1 MRLVR
6 YRFGAFVLDP
16 AARELTR
23 NGERIALPLKSLEC
37 VAYLLV
43 HRQRAVGR
51 DELVSA
57 VWGRVDVS
65 DTVITQTLRRARKAL
80 DDAGDRQTVIRTV
93 PGFGYR
99 WVAEVDEVDAAAA
112 VVEPS
117 PSPAPAPE
125 SVPVHAP
132 VPVPV
137 PEPGPEPAEGPSPTA
152 ASVGPASAR
161 RWGGWK
167 AVLMLVV
174 VLVVGLFAV
183 EGGRLFLRSSASAVE
198 TVQTQVT
205 VLPVRVEP
213 ADVEFSWV
221 RLGAMDYAAERLR
234 AAQLK
239 VTPSEQSLHL
249 DALLGPGSAADPVDL
264 EALHDVRVRS
274 DARWL
279 LVPTARKL
287 GAQWRVQLRTIG
299 QDEDMSVE
307 ASGDTALQA
316 MAVAIDSW
324 LQRAGRTRPRNAAP
338 TALQEQLRRIDAE
351 LDAGQLEAAR
361 AQIQMLPAE
370 VRRRASVQVREG
382 QLAYR
387 AGQMDAAA
395 GLFEWAEA
403 QAGDAEPAVRA
414 KALMGLGSV
423 ELREDRA
430 DVAQRHYTQALEM
443 AARVGDSGDVT
454 LLGNAHNGRGAAR
467 AQLGQLKAA
476 ASDLG
481 QARMAMR
488 RTGDTVSAAMV
499 GANLGRIEALRNH
512 WPQAVQEFD
521 AAIEVFRRFQ
531 VFDYMAATLASKA
544 TAELSMVRPAQAAET
559 LERSVPLIPRLEDAR
574 LLAVLRGAQV
584 EVALANGQLAQADQA
599 LRALPASGTSGQ
611 VLQRLRMSQAVAR
624 GDRKGAAALA
634 TQLPDIAE
642 TLDASTV
649 VAAVQA
655 AGTQAVAQRWITRWQ
670 AQQPPGQPTVPPAAA
685 FFEAVVQ
692 ARFGEPAAALA
703 AADRAL
709 AAANR
714 DGSSNDQV
722 RAGLLRARVLMA
734 VDRLEEASAVL
745 GELDSYASADYRVAW
760 QAWELHRRR
769 GDAALL
775 GAAQQQAQALAGER
789 ALDGVP
795 LL

>member
-37 VAYLLV
+37 VAYLLE

-57 VWGRVDVS
+57 VWGRADVS

-99 WVAEVDEVDAAAA
+99 WVAEVDVVDAAVA
-112 VVEPS
+112 
-117 PSPAPAPE
+117 
-125 SVPVHAP
+125 AP
-132 VPVPV
+132 VDQAEPETGYVSV
-137 PEPGPEPAEGPSPTA
+137 PEPLAMPEPASAPVSA
-152 ASVGPASAR
+152 ASEPRWR
-161 RWGGWK
+161 RWK
-167 AVLMLVV
+167 IAM
-174 VLVVGLFAV
+174 VLVGVLALGMVAVAGLP
-183 EGGRLFLRSSASAVE
+183 LFLRSNAPAVE
-198 TVQTQVT
+198 AAQTQVT
-205 VLPVRVEP
+205 VLPVQVEP
-213 ADVEFSWV
+213 ADAEVSWV

-234 AAQLK
+234 AAHLR

-249 DALLGPGSAADPVDL
+249 DAVLGSRSATHPVDL
-264 EALHDVRVRS
+264 ESLRDVRVRS

-287 GAQWRVQLRTIG
+287 GAQWRVQLRTIS
-299 QDEDMSVE
+299 QDEDTSVE

-324 LQRAGRTRPRNAAP
+324 LQRAGRTPPHTAAP

-361 AQIQMLPAE
+361 SQIQALPQE

-387 AGQMDAAA
+387 AGHMDAAA
-395 GLFEWAEA
+395 GLFEQAEA

-423 ELREDRA
+423 ALREGRA
-430 DVAQRHYTQALEM
+430 DVAQRHYTQALET
-443 AARVGDSGDVT
+443 AARVGEGGDVT
-454 LLGNAHNGRGAAR
+454 LLGNAYNGRGAAR
-467 AQLGQLKAA
+467 AQLGQLEAA

-512 WPQAVQEFD
+512 WAQAVQEFD
-521 AAIEVFRRFQ
+521 AAIEVFRRYQ

-544 TAELSMVRPAQAAET
+544 SAELSTVQPAAAAVT
-559 LERSVPLIPRLEDAR
+559 LEQSVPLIPRLEDAR
-574 LLAVLRGAQV
+574 LLAVVRGTQV
-584 EVALANGQLAQADQA
+584 EAAQANGQLAQAEQA
-599 LRALPASGTSGQ
+599 LRALPTSGTSGQ
-611 VLQRLRMSQAVAR
+611 VLQRLRMAQAVAR
-624 GDRKGAAALA
+624 GDRKLAAQLA
-634 TQLPDIAE
+634 AQLPDLAE
-642 TLDASTV
+642 TLDVSTV
-649 VAAVQA
+649 VVAVQA
-655 AGTQAVAQRWITRWQ
+655 AGTQAAAQRWITRWQ
-670 AQQPPGQPTVPPAAA
+670 AQQPPGQPTPSPGEA
-685 FFEAVVQ
+685 FFEAVAQ

-709 AAANR
+709 TVANR
-714 DGSSNDQV
+714 DGSGNDQV
-722 RAGLLRARVLMA
+722 RAGLLRARVLMVA
-734 VDRLEEASAVL
+734 DRLEEASSVL
-745 GELDSYASADYRVAW
+745 GELDPYTRADYRVAW
-760 QAWELHRRR
+760 QAWELHRKR
-769 GDAALL
+769 GDVALMRAAE
-775 GAAQQQAQALAGER
+775 QQAQALAGER

>member
-37 VAYLLV
+37 VAYLLE

-57 VWGRVDVS
+57 VWGRADVS

-99 WVAEVDEVDAAAA
+99 WVAEVDEIDAAVAEPELA
-112 VVEPS
+112 VV
-117 PSPAPAPE
+117 
-125 SVPVHAP
+125 SVPVDDTE
-132 VPVPV
+132 
-137 PEPGPEPAEGPSPTA
+137 PEPSDAPSPTA
-152 ASVGPASAR
+152 ASAAPPSAQ
-161 RWGGWK
+161 RWRGWK
-167 AVLMLVV
+167 AVLILVV
-174 VLVVGLFAV
+174 VLALGLLAV
-183 EGGRLFLRSSASAVE
+183 EAGRFFLRSNAPAVE
-198 TVQTQVT
+198 AVQTQVT

-213 ADVEFSWV
+213 ADAEVSWV

-234 AAQLK
+234 AAHLK

-249 DALLGPGSAADPVDL
+249 DAVLGSRGTANPVDL
-264 EALHDVRVRS
+264 DVLRDVRVRS

-287 GAQWRVQLRTIG
+287 GTQWRVQLRTIG
-299 QDEDMSVE
+299 QDEDTSVE

-324 LQRAGRTRPRNAAP
+324 LRRAGRTPPRSAAP

-361 AQIQMLPAE
+361 AQIQALPQE
-370 VRRRASVQVREG
+370 VRGRASVQVREG

-387 AGQMDAAA
+387 AGRMDAAA
-395 GLFEWAEA
+395 GLFEQAEA

-414 KALMGLGSV
+414 KTLMGLGSV
-423 ELREDRA
+423 ALREGRA
-430 DVAQRHYTQALEM
+430 EQAQRHYTQALET
-443 AARVGDSGDVT
+443 AARVGDGGDIT
-454 LLGNAHNGRGAAR
+454 LLGNAYNGRGAAR
-467 AQLGQLKAA
+467 AQLGQLEAA

-611 VLQRLRMSQAVAR
+611 VLQRLRMAQAVAR
-624 GDRKGAAALA
+624 GDRKGAAQLA
-634 TQLPDIAE
+634 AQLPDLAE

-649 VAAVQA
+649 VVAVQA
-655 AGTQAVAQRWITRWQ
+655 AGTQVAAQHWITRWQ
-670 AQQPPGQPTVPPAAA
+670 AQQPPGQGTVPPAAA
-685 FFEAVVQ
+685 FFEALVQ
-692 ARFGEPAAALA
+692 ARFGKPAAALA

-709 AAANR
+709 AVANR

-734 VDRLEEASAVL
+734 ADRLEEASAVL
-745 GELDSYASADYRVAW
+745 GELDPYTSADYRVAW
-760 QAWELHRRR
+760 QAWDLHRRR
-769 GDAALL
+769 GDAALA
-775 GAAQQQAQALAGER
+775 GVAQQQAQALAGER

>member
-37 VAYLLV
+37 VAYLLE

-57 VWGRVDVS
+57 VWGRADVS

-99 WVAEVDEVDAAAA
+99 WVAEVGEVDAAVA
-112 VVEPS
+112 E
-117 PSPAPAPE
+117 
-125 SVPVHAP
+125 PVHASEP
-132 VPVPV
+132 GLE
-137 PEPGPEPAEGPSPTA
+137 PEPEHGPVSAPSAMPGPVSAHVT
-152 ASVGPASAR
+152 VASAPRWR
-161 RWGGWK
+161 RWKIALWLVGALALG
-167 AVLMLVV
+167 MVV
-174 VLVVGLFAV
+174 VAGLPLV
-183 EGGRLFLRSSASAVE
+183 LRSNAPVLEAA
-198 TVQTQVT
+198 QTQVT

-213 ADVEFSWV
+213 EDAELSWV

-234 AAQLK
+234 AAHLK

-249 DALLGPGSAADPVDL
+249 GAVLGSRSATDPADL
-264 EALHDVRVRS
+264 EALRDVRVRS

-287 GAQWRVQLRTIG
+287 GRQWRVQLRTIG
-299 QDEDMSVE
+299 QDEDVSVE

-316 MAVAIDSW
+316 MAVAVDSW
-324 LQRAGRTRPRNAAP
+324 LQRAGHTPPRTAAP
-338 TALQEQLRRIDAE
+338 TALQEQLRQIDAE

-361 AQIQMLPAE
+361 SQIQALPQE
-370 VRRRASVQVREG
+370 VRSRASVQVRAG

-387 AGQMDAAA
+387 AGHMDAAA
-395 GLFEWAEA
+395 GLFEQAEA

-414 KALMGLGSV
+414 KALMGRGAV
-423 ELREDRA
+423 ALREGRA
-430 DVAQRHYTQALEM
+430 DVAQRHYTRALEM
-443 AARVGDSGDVT
+443 AARVGDGGDVT
-454 LLGNAHNGRGAAR
+454 LLGNAYNGRGAAR
-467 AQLGQLKAA
+467 AQLGQLEAA

-499 GANLGRIEALRNH
+499 GANLGRIEARRNH

-521 AAIEVFRRFQ
+521 AAIEVFRRYQ

-544 TAELSMVRPAQAAET
+544 LAELSMVQPAKAAAS

-584 EVALANGQLAQADQA
+584 EVALANGQLTQAQQA
-599 LRALPASGTSGQ
+599 LRALPTSGTSGQ
-611 VLQRLRMSQAVAR
+611 MLQRLRMAQAVAR
-624 GDRKGAAALA
+624 GDRKEAADLSS
-634 TQLPDIAE
+634 QLPDLAE
-642 TLDASTV
+642 MLDASTV
-649 VAAVQA
+649 VVAVQA
-655 AGTQAVAQRWITRWQ
+655 AGTQMAAQRWITRWQ
-670 AQQPPGQPTVPPAAA
+670 AQQAPGQPAVPPAAA
-685 FFEAVVQ
+685 FFEAVAQ
-692 ARFGEPAAALA
+692 ARSGEPAAALA

-709 AAANR
+709 AVASR

-734 VDRLEEASAVL
+734 ADRLEEASAVL
-745 GELDSYASADYRVAW
+745 GELDPYTRADYRVAW

-769 GDAALL
+769 GDAALA
-775 GAAQQQAQALAGER
+775 GAAQQQAKALAGER
-789 ALDGVP
+789 ALDVMP